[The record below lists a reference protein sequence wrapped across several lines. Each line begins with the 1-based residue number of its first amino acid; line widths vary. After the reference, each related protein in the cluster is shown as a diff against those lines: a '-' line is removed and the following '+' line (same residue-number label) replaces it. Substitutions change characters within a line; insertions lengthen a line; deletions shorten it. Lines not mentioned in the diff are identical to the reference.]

1 MARVVTIS
9 NRKGGASKTTTAL
22 GLAGGL
28 SRKGRKV
35 LCIDLDG
42 QENLTYIMGADMEG
56 PTIYDVLMKG
66 VPASE
71 GIQHTEQGDVIPAS
85 DQLELIDIELTGKD
99 GTALLRN
106 AIKPVKDKYDYVIVD
121 TPPALGISTITAL
134 AASDG
139 VIIPLQA
146 DILSLNGLAQMG
158 NIIEA
163 IRQQGN
169 ASLQI
174 YGLLLTRFNSR
185 AVLNRAISEALNDA
199 AANLNTRLFK
209 TCIREGISIREAQAQ
224 RKSMYAGKSNPVTDF
239 SAWIDEFLG
248 IVEGKK

>member
-28 SRKGRKV
+28 SRKGQRV

-42 QENLTYIMGADMEG
+42 QENLTYIMGADMES

-71 GIQHTEQGDVIPAS
+71 AIQHTEQGDVIPAS

-158 NIIEA
+158 NIIDA
-163 IRQQGN
+163 IRRQGN

-185 AVLNRAISEALNDA
+185 AVLNRAISEAFKDA

-209 TCIREGISIREAQAQ
+209 TCIREGIAIREAQAQ
-224 RKSMYAGKSNPVTDF
+224 RKSMYTGKSNPVTDF
-239 SAWIDEFLG
+239 SAWTDEFLR